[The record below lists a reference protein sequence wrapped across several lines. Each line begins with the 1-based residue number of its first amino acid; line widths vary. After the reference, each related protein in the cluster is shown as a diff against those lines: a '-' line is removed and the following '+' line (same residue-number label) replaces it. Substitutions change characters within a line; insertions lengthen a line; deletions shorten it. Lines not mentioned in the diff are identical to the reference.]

1 MSSTKNRDLAR
12 ILILDAGTCAAMGLL
27 LILFCGPVSGLTAV
41 PAPLLLWA
49 GAALIPIAIYMAL
62 VARSGTGSPLAVV
75 LVIAG
80 NLGWVAASLALFG
93 MISPNG
99 LGVALIA
106 GQALVVALLAW
117 LELRAWRSVA
127 AQHRAA
133 A

>member
-1 MSSTKNRDLAR
+1 MSSTENRDLAR
-12 ILILDAGTCAAMGLL
+12 ILILDAATCAAMGIL
-27 LILFCGPVSGLTAV
+27 LILFCGPVSGLTAI

-62 VARSGTGSPLAVV
+62 VARSGTGSALAVW

-80 NLGWVAASLALFG
+80 NLGWVAASLALLG

-117 LELRAWRSVA
+117 LELRAWRGAVDR
-127 AQHRAA
+127 QHGTA
-133 A
+133 